1 MSRITSF
8 KILWTRNYR
17 VARNVCGSLFFG
29 LAILCVLLELIF
41 AIGTDW
47 FFLLGINICDFQK
60 VYPCQYPASIIF
72 FFIEYVQQKYIFS
85 NNKPVPVSLY
95 TVLFLNQRQVVI
107 EHYRHDFLA
116 LHFCVTNLS
125 QRIFTL
131 ECTFVE
137 KMFAVIFICGNVFL
151 RIAGK
156 IAKIRT
162 RKNFVPHGSHLTYK
176 LFSKSYLFI

>member
-60 VYPCQYPASIIF
+60 VPMPVPSIDNIF
-72 FFIEYVQQKYIFS
+72 FFIEYVQQKYILS

-107 EHYRHDFLA
+107 EKTRFLSTA
-116 LHFCVTNLS
+116 FLCSEFKLENIHSGVHFLWKKC
-125 QRIFTL
+125 QQ
-131 ECTFVE
+131 
-137 KMFAVIFICGNVFL
+137 
-151 RIAGK
+151 
-156 IAKIRT
+156 
-162 RKNFVPHGSHLTYK
+162 
-176 LFSKSYLFI
+176 